1 MKKLLAL
8 ALVMTVIT
16 VGMPFLLLEDFES
29 AKAEK
34 LPSEKAEKLPSDSE
48 YKIKLLCGD
57 EVIELSA
64 FDYIVGVV
72 AAEVPVAFMPEALKA
87 QAVAA
92 RTYLQRALSGTSKH
106 DNADICSSPDCCQAY
121 KSCDELKEKW
131 GKNYDKFIEI
141 IKTAVEETDGEYLSF
156 EGKPAM
162 AVFHSSSN
170 GQTEDSDAIW
180 GDYPYLVSVSSP
192 ETEKDVPNYISTLT
206 LRDIDFRDTILYL
219 KPEADMTAEADKWI
233 EKTDVDQ
240 SGRVA
245 GMTIGGVE
253 FTGRELRELFSLRST
268 AFEIKHENGEFIFTV
283 TGYGHGV
290 GMSQYGANVMAK
302 GGSDYREILAHYYP
316 GTELS

>member
-1 MKKLLAL
+1 MKKLLAM
-8 ALVMTVIT
+8 ALVMTIIT
-16 VGMPFLLLEDFES
+16 VGMPFVLLRDSETAKAENAPPD
-29 AKAEK
+29 KAEK
-34 LPSEKAEKLPSDSE
+34 LPADSE
-48 YKIKLLCGD
+48 YSIKLLCGD

-72 AAEVPVAFMPEALKA
+72 AAEVPVAFQPEALKA

-92 RTYLQRALSGTSKH
+92 RTYLQHSLSEAPKH

-156 EGKPAM
+156 EGEPAM

-170 GQTEDSDAIW
+170 GQTEDSSAIW

-206 LRDIDFRDTILYL
+206 MRDIDFRDTILYL
-219 KPEADMTAEADKWI
+219 KPETDMTADAGEWI
-233 EKTDVDQ
+233 EKTDIDR

-245 GMTIGGVE
+245 CMTIGGVE

-302 GGSDYREILAHYYP
+302 GGADYKEILSHYYP
-316 GTELS
+316 GAVLS